1 METLSEELLDQIL
14 SEVARSHLQFG
25 RNDYGTLLSLSLVS
39 RQIHR
44 ITEPHLYRS
53 VVLQGHES
61 NILRTLE
68 RQRAFSHH
76 VKEVSIQDDFDFI
89 DAKDSFAFAV
99 KLLPLLPNL
108 RELHINMDAIP
119 ISSLAKILELVS
131 VETLRLTCVQAEQSD
146 DWDTDQWS
154 CTNVYIKTL
163 DISFED
169 PVSRWEDCDDILKLA
184 QALPNL
190 SYLKVRNHNN
200 DGAWS
205 SMDASVFRCLV
216 KAFCSTFQDTLL
228 GLEFQYNDSNHT
240 SDHVGIE
247 RMSDLFDAC
256 GILLRSSIEHIKTD
270 TNCLLRNSPPRP
282 RSLAIAP
289 LCLPATLR
297 KLYLRHKVNL
307 DGRASNKASLAYFE
321 ESQCLA
327 QLLTSLGKRNKF
339 PVLETVTLAIFLPEW
354 FAGMASTIVRRYA
367 RQKPV
372 MKLILCPWFEYD
384 DRDISKSWPKYNIAQ
399 DPRIPSYHGSYLQ

>member
-1 METLSEELLDQIL
+1 METLSEELLDQII
-14 SEVARSHLQFG
+14 SAVARSCLHFG
-25 RNDYGTLLSLSLVS
+25 RYDYSALLSLSLVS
-39 RQIHR
+39 RQLHR

-53 VVLQGHES
+53 VALQDHES

-68 RQRAFSHH
+68 SQPAFSHH
-76 VKEVSIQDDFDFI
+76 VKEVSIQDNFDFV
-89 DAKDSFAFAV
+89 DAKNSFTVAV

-108 RELHINMDAIP
+108 RELHINMDAVP

-131 VETLRLTCVQAEQSD
+131 VNTLRLTCVQAEQSD
-146 DWDTDQWS
+146 DWDTDQWF

-169 PVSRWEDCDDILKLA
+169 PFSPWEDCDDILKLA
-184 QALPNL
+184 QVLPNL
-190 SYLKVRNHNN
+190 SYLKVRYHNN

-216 KAFCSTFQDTLL
+216 KAFCSAFQDTLL
-228 GLEFQYNDSNHT
+228 GFEFQYIDSNHI
-240 SDHVGIE
+240 SDHVGNEGI
-247 RMSDLFDAC
+247 SDSFDAC
-256 GILLRSSIEHIKTD
+256 GILLRSSIEYIKTD
-270 TNCLLRNSPPRP
+270 TNCLFRNSPPRP

-297 KLYLRHKVNL
+297 KLYLRHKVHH
-307 DGRASNKASLAYFE
+307 DVTGSNKASWAYFE

-327 QLLTSLGKRNKF
+327 QLLTSLGKRDKF
-339 PVLETVTLAIFLPEW
+339 PVLQTVTLAIFLPEW

-367 RQKPV
+367 RQNHV
-372 MKLILCPWFEYD
+372 MSLIFW
-384 DRDISKSWPKYNIAQ
+384 
-399 DPRIPSYHGSYLQ
+399 